1 MGNKQS
7 TNPRAL
13 AVTLLER
20 VANQGS
26 YLNIA
31 LDQVLKQQSLA
42 PRDAGLLTNIVY
54 GTVQHQLTLDY
65 WLTPFIKKPKKME
78 PWVRLLLQTA
88 LYQLKYLDRVPARAI
103 FFETTEIAKKRGNR
117 GVAGLVTA
125 ILRQI
130 QRVGVADLTTIQPLS
145 KQLSITDS
153 VPEWLVAKLLKQLGE
168 TKTRSLLAAI
178 NQPPRA
184 SIRANQRLTTVP
196 QLADNLKQQGI
207 DVEASQLTPD
217 ALVATSGFL
226 AGTAA
231 FSAGEYTIQDESSM
245 LVAPSLQVQPDAQV
259 LDACAAPGGKTT
271 HIATYLSADAG
282 GQVVALDLHP
292 NKVKLIRQNAK
303 RLGVAD
309 VVQAQALDA
318 RQVAT
323 VFAEG
328 QFDRIL
334 VDAPCSGL
342 GLLRRKPEIRY
353 ARQPEDILNLA
364 KVQLSILNSVAS
376 KVKPGGILTYSTCTI
391 VDEENADVVAQ
402 FLAQHPEF
410 TTIKVKTKQ
419 PLKVPT
425 TPYLRLYPDD
435 YGTDGF
441 FICCLQRKMG

>member
-20 VANQGS
+20 VTDQGS

-31 LDQVLKQQSLA
+31 LDQLLKQASLA

-54 GTVQHQLTLDY
+54 GTMQHQLTLDY

-78 PWVRLLLQTA
+78 HWVRLLLQTA
-88 LYQLKYLDRVPARAI
+88 LYQLEYLDRVPARAI

-130 QRVGVADLTTIQPLS
+130 QRVGVADLTQVQPLA
-145 KQLSITDS
+145 KQLSLTAS
-153 VPEWLVAKLLKQLGE
+153 VPEWLVTKLLQQLGE
-168 TKTRSLLAAI
+168 TKTRHLLTAI
-178 NQPPRA
+178 NEPPRA
-184 SIRANQRLTTVP
+184 SIRVNQRLTTVP

-217 ALVATSGFL
+217 ALVASNGFL
-226 AGTAA
+226 AGTPAFAA
-231 FSAGEYTIQDESSM
+231 GQYTIQDESSM
-245 LVAPSLQVQPDAQV
+245 LVAPSLQLQPATQV

-271 HIATYLSADAG
+271 HIATYLSAAAG

-292 NKVKLIRQNAK
+292 HKVKLIRQNAK
-303 RLGVAD
+303 RLGVSD

-323 VFAEG
+323 VFADG
-328 QFDRIL
+328 QFDRVL

-353 ARQPEDILNLA
+353 ARQPADILNLA
-364 KVQLSILNSVAS
+364 NVQLTLLNSVAS

-391 VDEENADVVAQ
+391 VDEENKDVVAQ

-410 TTIKVKTKQ
+410 TTITVKTKQ

-425 TPYLRLYPDD
+425 APYLRLYPDD